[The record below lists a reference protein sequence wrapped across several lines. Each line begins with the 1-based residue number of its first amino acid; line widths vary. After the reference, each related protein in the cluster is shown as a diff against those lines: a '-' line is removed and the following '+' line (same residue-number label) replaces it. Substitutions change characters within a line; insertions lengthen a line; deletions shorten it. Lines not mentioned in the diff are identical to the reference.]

1 MEVSGIMIKS
11 YLNSSKISSIKNNQK
26 KHSQKLYQNDISF
39 SRN

>member
-11 YLNSSKISSIKNNQK
+11 YLNKSKISSIKNNQK
-26 KHSQKLYQNDISF
+26 KHSQKLNNDISF